1 LLLVPYSRLSP
12 WLPAARKLPL
22 RLLPRLLRLLKLL
35 RLLRLPRL
43 LTLLRPLRPLKLLR
57 LLRLL
62 RQRNNPGN
70 GIVSAKPV
78 QVGSGLPG
86 FSVFPRLDDCQRT
99 YHRQQRPR
107 PPLD

>member
-57 LLRLL
+57 LLR
-62 RQRNNPGN
+62 QRNNPGN

-99 YHRQQRPR
+99 YHRQPWPR